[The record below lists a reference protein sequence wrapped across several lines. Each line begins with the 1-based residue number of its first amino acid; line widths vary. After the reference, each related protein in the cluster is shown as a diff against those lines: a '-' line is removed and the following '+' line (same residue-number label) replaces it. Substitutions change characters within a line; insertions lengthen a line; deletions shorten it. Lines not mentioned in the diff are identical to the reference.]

1 MKIGVSSY
9 SFSAYIATAA
19 DVTYEDICKKAKDM
33 GYDGIEF
40 VNLDAFG
47 GKLSTCPIEDA
58 KRIRECCER
67 IGLEIFAYT
76 VGADFLGP
84 DPRATVRDLE
94 QCVLVADELGARV
107 MRHDITWKLPE
118 GTTWQNAVPKV
129 VGPIREV
136 TDYAASVGIRTCSE
150 NHGFIFQ
157 DPERVRAV
165 IDAVDRPNYGWLVD
179 LGNFLCTD
187 CDPVAS
193 VRVAAPYAFHV
204 HAKDFKMA
212 ESGGI
217 QTREGRH
224 IVGTVAG
231 RGVVDLKGC
240 FDVLKEAGYD
250 GTVSLE
256 FEGPEPCL
264 EALSEGHAHLRALLG

>member
-9 SFSAYIATAA
+9 SFSAYIAAEPS
-19 DVTYEDICKKAKDM
+19 VTYEDICTKAKAM
-33 GYDGIEF
+33 GFDGIEF
-40 VNLDAFG
+40 VNLDGFG
-47 GKLSTCPIEDA
+47 GKLSTHPLEDA
-58 KRIRECCER
+58 KRIREFCER
-67 IGLEIFAYT
+67 IGLDIYAYT

-84 DPRATVRDLE
+84 DPQATIRDLQ
-94 QCVLVADELGARV
+94 QCIRVADALGAEV
-107 MRHDITWKLPE
+107 LRHDITWKLPE
-118 GTTWQNAVPKV
+118 GTTWQDAVPKV
-129 VGPIREV
+129 VEPIREV
-136 TDYAASVGIRTCSE
+136 TDFAASFGIRTCSE

-157 DPERVRAV
+157 DPDRVRAV
-165 IDAVDRPNYGWLVD
+165 IEAVDRANYGWLVD

-187 CDPVAS
+187 CDPVSS
-193 VRVAAPYAFHV
+193 VEIAAPYAFHV
-204 HAKDFKMA
+204 HAKDFKMV

-217 QTREGRH
+217 QTRAGRH

-240 FDVLKEAGYD
+240 FEVLRKAGYD

-264 EALSEGHAHLRALLG
+264 EALSEGGARLRTLLG